1 MPVPGCNSRA
11 QWQKIRSAAGIK
23 GPDASIS
30 VSEPPV
36 RRAIGRKAISA
47 RLVIFRLQIGQTV
60 QSRRSEPSG
69 ARSGLS
75 TPALLHIAKL
85 TRRSRTPQSPAHRA
99 ALPAPRRSPR
109 SMNHSAR
116 PAGRRKCKKALE
128 RRGPAEV
135 WAAGRDVPGGDS
147 GAALRIATTIRASR
161 QSTDRFARLRRHG
174 AGRRRSAARRLTG
187 PVNLRT
193 EHACMLAQT
202 WKKARHA
209 HRHGSHRAGAVL
221 STSTG

>member
-1 MPVPGCNSRA
+1 M
-11 QWQKIRSAAGIK
+11 
-23 GPDASIS
+23 
-30 VSEPPV
+30 SEPPV

-69 ARSGLS
+69 ARLGLS

-85 TRRSRTPQSPAHRA
+85 TRRSLTPQSPAHRA

-128 RRGPAEV
+128 RRGPGEV
-135 WAAGRDVPGGDS
+135 WSAGRDG
-147 GAALRIATTIRASR
+147 IATTIRASR

-174 AGRRRSAARRLTG
+174 AGRRRSATRRLTV

-193 EHACMLAQT
+193 EHAYMLAQT

-209 HRHGSHRAGAVL
+209 HRHSSHRAGAVR